1 MNLYVK
7 ILNKIATW
15 IQQYKKGLYT
25 SIKKELYTITK
36 WNLSKDCIAGS
47 T

>member
-15 IQQYKKGLYT
+15 IHFN
-25 SIKKELYTITK
+25 SIKK
-36 WNLSKDCIAGS
+36 DCTQALKKNYIL
-47 T
+47 